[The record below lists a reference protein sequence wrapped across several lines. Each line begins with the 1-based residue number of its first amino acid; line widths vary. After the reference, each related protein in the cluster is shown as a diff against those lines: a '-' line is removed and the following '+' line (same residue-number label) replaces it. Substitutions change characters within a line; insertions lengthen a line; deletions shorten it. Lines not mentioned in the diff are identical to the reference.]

1 MHTKVASDF
10 LTYITNKQYL
20 GKLLYVF
27 VAIGNQ
33 IFFSTGN
40 QTALNLFQS
49 LKLAVYV
56 KGCLCAWES
65 YVSLSNA
72 KYPSIFI
79 SVHQNLQLWQ
89 KSYCYLYTAI
99 SVPKRWNI
107 FMRNTQ
113 AVSKHPKLFFW
124 KKWSGSWEKLQT
136 ASDPMASP
144 CEAPQQETTHLLGW
158 WVLPRLSS
166 SNSLD
171 S

>member
-10 LTYITNKQYL
+10 LTWITNKQYL

-27 VAIGNQ
+27 VAVGNQ

-40 QTALNLFQS
+40 QNALNLFQS

-56 KGCLCAWES
+56 KGCLRAWES

-79 SVHQNLQLWQ
+79 SIHQNLQLWQ

-113 AVSKHPKLFFW
+113 AVSKNPKTVFMEEI
-124 KKWSGSWEKLQT
+124 KWLMREITDSQWPHGLSRWGSPT
-136 ASDPMASP
+136 GNHSSPGVMGTPMA
-144 CEAPQQETTHLLGW
+144 LFI
-158 WVLPRLSS
+158 
-166 SNSLD
+166 
-171 S
+171 